1 MYRCQIS
8 FWALDF
14 FFQCWGLTKKL
25 VSKLILSFKDHWDN
39 AKATNTRGKESQKDV
54 SSGNQPES
62 KYIDSF
68 VAKMWIIRV
77 VKWWGINPV
86 YPNAAWKKNIQL
98 SADLSFWSTYT
109 FFNCLS
115 WVATKKNQGLIKL
128 AIGFLWKL
136 SKLLIQNLWFWEKGW
151 YRFYIASFRKSLWL
165 LRYGIR
171 L

>member
-8 FWALDF
+8 FGHLIF

-115 WVATKKNQGLIKL
+115 WVATKEAPRLYE
-128 AIGFLWKL
+128 IGHRFCSQL
-136 SKLLIQNLWFWEKGW
+136 SKC
-151 YRFYIASFRKSLWL
+151 
-165 LRYGIR
+165 
-171 L
+171 